1 MKVDF
6 TKFPV
11 HGDRQTGYG
20 DKADIRKDIAD
31 GEFTGTC
38 PVFRR
43 TCLRRR
49 SIGTSL
55 WSLPMTRFIY
65 LTSTPS
71 ASVGQLADSWQD
83 YKKTIWKLVNKKYYG
98 KDGIK

>member
-6 TKFPV
+6 TKFPCSR
-11 HGDRQTGYG
+11 DMTGYG
-20 DKADIRKDIAD
+20 DSGYPCGAILLTA
-31 GEFTGTC
+31 FTGTC

-65 LTSTPS
+65 SDLYTS

-83 YKKTIWKLVNKKYYG
+83 YKKKQFGN
-98 KDGIK
+98 